1 MCSQLEFNSEDI
13 SRKHIIKSN
22 KTKQKQ
28 TPENSIS
35 IHIFRKVI
43 VVQILDLV
51 RIPGY
56 AVSIILLN
64 SCMLKYSNRSG
75 EEESLLDNRR

>member
-1 MCSQLEFNSEDI
+1 MCTKLKFNSEDI
-13 SRKHIIKSN
+13 SRKNIIKSD